1 MLVPIPYHLVSN
13 LIVASQCNL
22 IHLNDGLIRRLLEG
36 QRGRWEM
43 MMMTKKRKR
52 EERNRVEREG
62 MQRVLQ
68 LGVAMLLLNKVIA
81 SRWE

>member
-1 MLVPIPYHLVSN
+1 
-13 LIVASQCNL
+13 
-22 IHLNDGLIRRLLEG
+22 LLEE
-36 QRGRWEM
+36 QRGKWEM

-68 LGVAMLLLNKVIA
+68 LGVTMLILNKVIA
-81 SRWE
+81 FLWE